1 MRLAYASAIVLAFAT
16 LLTICSLSTD
26 TKSQY
31 WHTPHTSL
39 YNIVYDASSAL
50 ERAKNGRGD
59 KVARLRDVTT
69 AKAYLR
75 SARNMATD
83 HAISKI
89 LKIDAVKMQHD
100 MDLTRA
106 KINGKKKQ
114 SKKRRRRFIK

>member
-1 MRLAYASAIVLAFAT
+1 MRLAYASAIVLATAV
-16 LLTICSLSTD
+16 LLTICSCSTD
-26 TKSQY
+26 TKQKY
-31 WHTPHTSL
+31 WHTPHTGL

-59 KVARLRDVTT
+59 RTTRLRDVMT

-83 HAISKI
+83 NAISEI

-106 KINGKKKQ
+106 KINGKRAK
-114 SKKRRRRFIK
+114 SKRRKRFR